1 MNERVDT
8 RAAIGEAAETLARR
22 RLEAAG
28 LQLRHANFRARGGE
42 LDLVMEDRSGQI
54 VFVEVRYRSR
64 RDYGGGIAS
73 VDARKRRR
81 LIHAARVYLHL
92 HGLDQRPARFD
103 VVAFDGYD
111 RIHWIEAAFD
121 ADATDY

>member
-1 MNERVDT
+1 MNVGANP
-8 RAAIGEAAETLARR
+8 RAAAGEAAETLARH

-28 LQLRHANFRARGGE
+28 LKLRDANFRTRRGE
-42 LDLVMEDRSGQI
+42 IDLVMEARDGQI

-64 RDYGGGIAS
+64 RDYGGGVAS
-73 VDARKRRR
+73 VDARKRQR

-103 VVAFDGYD
+103 VVAIDGGD
-111 RIHWIEAAFD
+111 RIDWIEAAFD
-121 ADATDY
+121 ADGT